1 MRDRAWAALGIEPFR
16 VVPCD
21 GHSADWVEGDVGV
34 SALHQAQHPVSGK
47 HGAAR
52 LICHDVQHDLGG
64 TRVSAREGVV
74 GGEGE
79 REAGGL
85 PGGAVLVVDDVT

>member
-1 MRDRAWAALGIEPFR
+1 MRNGAWAALGIKPFR

-21 GHSADWVEGDVGV
+21 GRSADWIGGDVGV
-34 SALHQAQHPVSGK
+34 FALHQAQHPVSGK
-47 HGAAR
+47 HGAAS
-52 LICHDVQHDLGG
+52 LIRHDVQHDLGG
-64 TRVSAREGVV
+64 TRVSAREDVV

-85 PGGAVLVVDDVT
+85 PGVPYS